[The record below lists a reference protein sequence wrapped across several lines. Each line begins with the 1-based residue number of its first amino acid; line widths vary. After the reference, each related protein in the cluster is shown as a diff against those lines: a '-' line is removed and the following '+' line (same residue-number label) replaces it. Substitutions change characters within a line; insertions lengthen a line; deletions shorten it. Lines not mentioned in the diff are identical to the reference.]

1 MGDPDQALK
10 SIPIKI
16 KGVNK
21 MRAAIVIILVIIA
34 ILLLGGA
41 INIGSQP
48 LFGHMDSM
56 LGTNLFMD
64 MHMAVFSFIH
74 GGSDTV
80 EQEFESA
87 ENEIEEFSERPIG
100 IDNKKKY
107 KQLDEASDY

>member
-1 MGDPDQALK
+1 
-10 SIPIKI
+10 
-16 KGVNK
+16 
-21 MRAAIVIILVIIA
+21 MRAALVIILVVVV

-64 MHMAVFSFIH
+64 LHMAVFSFIH

-80 EQEFESA
+80 EREFENADS
-87 ENEIEEFSERPIG
+87 EIEEFSERPIG
-100 IDNKKKY
+100 IDKKKKY